1 MKPKTESR
9 NWRIFRNLLDTHHSL
24 WYNTD
29 MSDTD
34 NIPDPVHL
42 RSIAQN
48 DYMIDNGFLPD
59 GLVLYEI
66 AERVERTEALLREQ
80 TRKSIEA
87 AFALREAKRER
98 DAARREVCELSMGEE
113 AGKLHTY
120 AKVRGWDCYET
131 KEREDAMDRLA
142 QPDEDIGL

>member
-1 MKPKTESR
+1 ME
-9 NWRIFRNLLDTHHSL
+9 ICCLGLDTHHSL
-24 WYNTD
+24 WYNTHMTND
-29 MSDTD
+29 ER
-34 NIPDPVHL
+34 IPDPVHL

-66 AERVERTEALLREQ
+66 AERMERTEALLREQ
-80 TRKSIEA
+80 THKAVEA

-98 DAARREVCELSMGEE
+98 DAARREVCELSMGEA
-113 AGKLHTY
+113 AGKLHNY

-131 KEREDAMDRLA
+131 KAREDAMNRLA
-142 QPDEDIGL
+142 QLDEELGL